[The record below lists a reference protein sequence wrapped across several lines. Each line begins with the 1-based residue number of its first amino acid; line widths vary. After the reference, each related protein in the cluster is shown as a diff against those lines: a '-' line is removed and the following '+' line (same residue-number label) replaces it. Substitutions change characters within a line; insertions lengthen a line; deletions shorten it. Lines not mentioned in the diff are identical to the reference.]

1 MPDQYRQT
9 CGGIG
14 LLGIRE
20 RVAALHGQLGL
31 AIAKPH
37 GLIVDVRL
45 PITEAN
51 A

>member
-1 MPDQYRQT
+1 
-9 CGGIG
+9 
-14 LLGIRE
+14 
-20 RVAALHGQLGL
+20 L

-45 PITEAN
+45 PMAAITEAN